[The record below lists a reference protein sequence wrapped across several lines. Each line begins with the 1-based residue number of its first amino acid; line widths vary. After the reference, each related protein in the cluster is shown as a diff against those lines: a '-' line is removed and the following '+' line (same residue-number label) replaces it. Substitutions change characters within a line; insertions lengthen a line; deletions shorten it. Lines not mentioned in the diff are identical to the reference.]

1 MMISAANTM
10 GERVIA
16 VLLSGMSGEGVAG
29 IQAVR
34 AAGGRVIVESP
45 ESAIMTGMP
54 QEAIRSGAVHEV
66 VPLRRMAET
75 LTRIIF
81 SRR

>member
-1 MMISAANTM
+1 MMISAAGAM

-16 VLLSGMSGEGVAG
+16 VLLSGMSGRAWPVSKPC
-29 IQAVR
+29 

-45 ESAIMTGMP
+45 ESAIATGMP
-54 QEAIRSGAVHEV
+54 QEAIRSGQVHEV
-66 VPLRRMAET
+66 VPLRRMAEA
-75 LTRIIF
+75 LTRVIF